1 MTETSYLMIYWDKCH
16 NRDIG
21 MTEKGINL
29 HPSDRKTK
37 RCHIC
42 TACGRCGC
50 EASDITIIK
59 SVTPSLLHIRKD
71 ILNELPKSNLAAID
85 VGTTTIAMVL
95 YNAEGEE
102 LDSYTCV
109 NPQRVYGADV
119 LSRVLAGSDPET
131 ASELRRLMQQ
141 ALEEGLTRFCD
152 RMREVISFS
161 RETLFFSLAA
171 NTTMIY
177 LLLGWDTAEL
187 GRAPFYPGKM
197 LEAAYPEDFS
207 LELAGMRGVILPGFS
222 AFLGG
227 DSSADLL
234 ALHMWEREHLT
245 LLLDLGTNCEILL
258 GNQHKILAASTA
270 AGSAFEGGTSDIWG
284 TDIIALTAR
293 LLEEGIVDH
302 TGLLSEKWFDTG
314 IKIGDVRITQEVIR
328 SLQLAKGAIAAGVS
342 LLLDKYGVQD
352 LSEISQV
359 ILAGGFG
366 FYLQNKDA
374 TRIGLLPST
383 LIAKAIPGGNIALA
397 GAYLYGRIL
406 QAGTDTQIFRQML
419 SLGEKVEIVNLAEEQ
434 EFMDRFV
441 ASIDFPLSEEADSKI
456 GFWEGKQS
464 E

>member
-1 MTETSYLMIYWDKCH
+1 
-16 NRDIG
+16 

-29 HPSDRKTK
+29 HPSDRKK
-37 RCHIC
+37 MRCHIC
-42 TACGRCGC
+42 TNCGRCGIQ
-50 EASDITIIK
+50 ASDMTIIK

-71 ILNELPKSNLAAID
+71 ILNELPKSNLVAID

-95 YNAEGEE
+95 YSAEGEE
-102 LDSYTCV
+102 LDTYTCI

-131 ASELRRLMQQ
+131 AGELRRLVHQ
-141 ALEEGLTRFCD
+141 ALEEGLTRFRN
-152 RMREVISFS
+152 RMKEMLFSSRDVLFFS
-161 RETLFFSLAA
+161 REVLFFSLAA

-197 LEAAYPEDFS
+197 LEAAYPVDFS
-207 LELAGMRGVILPGFS
+207 MELAGIPGTILPGFS

-227 DSSADLL
+227 DSAADLL
-234 ALHMWEREHLT
+234 ALHMWEQERLT
-245 LLLDLGTNCEILL
+245 LLLDLGTNGEILL
-258 GNQHKILAASTA
+258 GNRHKILAASTA
-270 AGSAFEGGTSDIWG
+270 AGSAFEGGTTSYIWG
-284 TDIIALTAR
+284 TDIIALIAR

-314 IKIGDVRITQEVIR
+314 IKIGDVRITQEAIR

-366 FYLQNKDA
+366 FYLQNRDA
-374 TRIGLLPST
+374 ARIGLLPST
-383 LIAKAIPGGNIALA
+383 LIAKAIPGGNTALA

-419 SLGEKVEIVNLAEEQ
+419 SLGEKVEVVNLAEEQ
-434 EFMDRFV
+434 EFMNRFM
-441 ASIDFPLSEEADSKI
+441 ASIDFPLSEKADS
-456 GFWEGKQS
+456 QN
-464 E
+464 